1 MLLGSADDPAHA
13 GPTRAAGRDRGP
25 ALPGAGERGVA
36 VAQAGGQV
44 PAGQFI
50 NTGIYT
56 KHFLL
61 ILYF

>member
-1 MLLGSADDPAHA
+1 MVLLGPADDPAHA

-50 NTGIYT
+50 KRVI
-56 KHFLL
+56 
-61 ILYF
+61 